1 MATGFSFRL
10 TKMLWNSTEGVFA
23 QPCERAESTNVVNVP
38 LNYIL

>member
-10 TKMLWNSTEGVFA
+10 MKMFRNSIEGVFA
-23 QPCERAESTNVVNVP
+23 QHCECAKSTNIVNVP

>member
-10 TKMLWNSTEGVFA
+10 TKMLWNSIEGVFA
-23 QPCERAESTNVVNVP
+23 QHCECGKPSNIVNVP